1 MSRGELWKGVAISA
15 IMAVVF
21 GTIGGA
27 AVWLALQMVGI
38 FGEAM
43 GVDARSR
50 EIYAQA
56 HMVVH
61 LFAAACGLAIGWF
74 LHRRNWVL
82 FGIALLAI
90 VTCGSYG
97 VLNMYGFASS
107 SRVTVAATK
116 DAARAAAERSYQSA
130 RADLISQIDWLQKT
144 AVNED
149 GRERRKLL
157 AEVDAKRRELSEIKP
172 PVPTAE
178 TAISDTQSSSLAELT
193 ATSARRWLVAL
204 PLPLAI
210 FMFFAESFSLVI
222 VGHML
227 AGIVA
232 MVATYFA
239 AKAATVSDSQE
250 PKDRKVSSSSEGSGG
265 KDKSQP
271 ETIAPRGEN
280 VVDLPAKIA
289 APPQLQAASQPLHA
303 VSSEAPRVTAPA
315 PRPIVPLTLEPKY
328 ASVEEF
334 LASHPSGSKQKDIA
348 KALKVSEAKIS
359 RDIKRLKGRGK
370 VKADRNGRSN
380 AITLAPRRNGGLHA
394 LV

>member
-1 MSRGELWKGVAISA
+1 MSRGELWKGVAISL
-15 IMAVVF
+15 IMAIVF
-21 GTIGGA
+21 GLIGGA

-82 FGIALLAI
+82 FGIALIAI
-90 VTCGSYG
+90 ITCGSYG

-130 RADLISQIDWLQKT
+130 RADLVAQIDWLQKT
-144 AVNED
+144 AVKED
-149 GRERRKLL
+149 GRERRRLL
-157 AEVDAKRRELSEIKP
+157 TEVDTKRKELSNLKP

-178 TAISDTQSSSLAELT
+178 TVLSDTQSSSLAELT
-193 ATSARRWLVAL
+193 GTSARRWLVAL

-210 FMFFAESFSLVI
+210 FVFFAESFSLVI

-227 AGIVA
+227 AGIAALVA
-232 MVATYFA
+232 AYFASSAKAVADAPTASNGGNTSSGGGSNSNNVVPLRPTEQATPVLQAPAAVADIATAAGPVAPEAVAQPATQQQRSELPVATAPPPLTPDVRAAVARLRAAGKTWRQVGSELGRDHTVLFKQFHGGKA
-239 AKAATVSDSQE
+239 AK
-250 PKDRKVSSSSEGSGG
+250 RHNGSLG
-265 KDKSQP
+265 P
-271 ETIAPRGEN
+271 MNR
-280 VVDLPAKIA
+280 
-289 APPQLQAASQPLHA
+289 
-303 VSSEAPRVTAPA
+303 
-315 PRPIVPLTLEPKY
+315 
-328 ASVEEF
+328 
-334 LASHPSGSKQKDIA
+334 
-348 KALKVSEAKIS
+348 
-359 RDIKRLKGRGK
+359 
-370 VKADRNGRSN
+370 
-380 AITLAPRRNGGLHA
+380 RRNGGPQPLYA
-394 LV
+394 